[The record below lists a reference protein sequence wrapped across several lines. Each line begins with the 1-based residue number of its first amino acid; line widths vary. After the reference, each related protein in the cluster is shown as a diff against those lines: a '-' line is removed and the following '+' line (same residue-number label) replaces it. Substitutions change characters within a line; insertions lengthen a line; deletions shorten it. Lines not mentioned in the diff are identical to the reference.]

1 MRGARILVASVAV
14 IAVAYLTDMWLA
26 DAFREGFQN
35 FEASRPAAYGGVAR
49 FLLVALLVGLGRL
62 VLRGPRGRLTGASI
76 VIIGLYLALGPIYPA
91 ILVSTDVPLP
101 PLTLEAFPVDL
112 SGWANA
118 VVAVLGVVMVV
129 WLSDRH
135 PVDSPP
141 PVAAE
146 RAPT

>member
-14 IAVAYLTDMWLA
+14 IAIAYLTDMWLA

-49 FLLVALLVGLGRL
+49 LLLVALLVGLGWL
-62 VLRGPRGRLTGASI
+62 VLRGPRGRLTGASM

-91 ILVSTDVPLP
+91 ILVNTDVPLP

-112 SGWANA
+112 SGWASA
-118 VVAVLGVVMVV
+118 AVAVLGVVMVV
-129 WLSDRH
+129 WPSDRH
-135 PVDSPP
+135 PADSRS

-146 RAPT
+146 RVPT